1 MHEPFNIHSFWL
13 KPQEIICSAYLF
25 NQSCVGFNFCFDS
38 NRILFNSLFTE
49 LFINAS
55 LVINVI
61 CAEYVDSWS
70 MFQFKHKTVLRRDIF
85 NIWKYPVAA
94 GHLIFSDDFW
104 ITLFKICLNKKSRP
118 TNLDFSKSSHFFL
131 LFMQMNLLYGNMRY
145 LFEKKEKARMKH
157 F

>member
-1 MHEPFNIHSFWL
+1 MHERFNIHSFWL

-25 NQSCVGFNFCFDS
+25 NQSCVGFKFCFDS

-55 LVINVI
+55 LVVNVI

-118 TNLDFSKSSHFFL
+118 TNLNFSESSHFFTIHANESL
-131 LFMQMNLLYGNMRY
+131 VWKYEIFVWK
-145 LFEKKEKARMKH
+145 KKEKARVKH